1 MIPRRERVVPVSL
14 LAALLAATGCSVADR
29 ADSPRT
35 GAYCA
40 DGDFAWRY
48 ERAWRLVVLDD
59 LTAVPAGGTLRTEAK
74 PFAPWKVKVTG
85 DRRGLPSSTVLAG
98 LAQETGASLAADGTW
113 SSENARKMSATFPD
127 AAQALYYRG
136 VRAVRASYTFTCR
149 SDASRDTSGHVLTW
163 ETASA
168 TTGLVN
174 CLAEPESNADSVL
187 ARQVLTRCP
196 RDSPARGGVA

>member
-1 MIPRRERVVPVSL
+1 MAARTDFPRKS
-14 LAALLAATGCSVADR
+14 
-29 ADSPRT
+29 
-35 GAYCA
+35 AYCA
-40 DGDFAWRY
+40 EGDYAWRY
-48 ERAWRLVVLDD
+48 ERAWRLVILDD

-74 PFAPWKVKVTG
+74 PFAPWTVKVTG
-85 DRRGLPSSTVLAG
+85 DRRGLPSSTVLAA
-98 LAQETGASLAADGTW
+98 LEQETRASLAADGTR

-149 SDASRDTSGHVLTW
+149 SDASRNTSGHVLTW

-174 CLAEPESNADSVL
+174 CLAEPEGNADSVL

-196 RDSPARGGVA
+196 SGSPARGRVT